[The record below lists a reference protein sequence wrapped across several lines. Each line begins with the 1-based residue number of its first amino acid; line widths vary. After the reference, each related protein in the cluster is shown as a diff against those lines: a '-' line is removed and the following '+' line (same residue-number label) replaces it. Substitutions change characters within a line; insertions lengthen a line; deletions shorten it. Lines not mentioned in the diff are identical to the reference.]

1 MDANGSLT
9 ATRIMSFMLDVILFR
24 SLSVSLLL
32 TKWDGDM
39 PIKAEKIKLAGTKY
53 DARAKLSP
61 DQRTAIK
68 VLSEQGYSQRK
79 LAAMFNVSKR
89 LIQSIVAPTERK
101 PEKKRPT
108 EYWTQVKRKYRE
120 RKMSLYKAGKIKFGK
135 KDKL

>member
-1 MDANGSLT
+1 MPNKVENIKVSG
-9 ATRIMSFMLDVILFR
+9 TRF
-24 SLSVSLLL
+24 
-32 TKWDGDM
+32 
-39 PIKAEKIKLAGTKY
+39 

-61 DQRTAIK
+61 DQREAIK
-68 VLSEQGYSQRK
+68 VLSREGYSQRK

-120 RKMSLYKAGKIKFGK
+120 RKMHLYKAGKIKFSK

>member
-1 MDANGSLT
+1 
-9 ATRIMSFMLDVILFR
+9 
-24 SLSVSLLL
+24 
-32 TKWDGDM
+32 M

-53 DARAKLSP
+53 DARAKLSS

-68 VLSEQGYSQRK
+68 ALSEQGYSQRK

>member
-1 MDANGSLT
+1 
-9 ATRIMSFMLDVILFR
+9 
-24 SLSVSLLL
+24 
-32 TKWDGDM
+32 M
-39 PIKAEKIKLAGTKY
+39 PIKVEKIKLAGTKY

-89 LIQSIVAPTERK
+89 LIQSIVK